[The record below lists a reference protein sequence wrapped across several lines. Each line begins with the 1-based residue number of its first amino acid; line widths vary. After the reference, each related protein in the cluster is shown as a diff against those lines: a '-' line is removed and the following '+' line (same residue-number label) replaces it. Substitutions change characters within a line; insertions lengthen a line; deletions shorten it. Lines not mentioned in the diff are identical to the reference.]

1 MAPAQV
7 ARHRRKAETRSAR
20 QRDSRRRECGSPPVT
35 LPVHAAASRRDGDP
49 QEDPAFRGPGEAPPG
64 GRGRREAGLCALN
77 PAVQTLRKPAQRI
90 GRSRCA
96 FLPRLFPA
104 EARPCAALFSGRG
117 GQTNRAARPAVKAA
131 RCWAERVERGARVP
145 IPPCQTA
152 AHRSL
157 VLHELGSGRWARRS
171 RGSGVSP
178 AARPA
183 NRP

>member
-1 MAPAQV
+1 MEMAPAQV
-7 ARHRRKAETRSAR
+7 ARHQRKAETRSAR
-20 QRDSRRRECGSPPVT
+20 QRRSQTGVWQPASYSPS
-35 LPVHAAASRRDGDP
+35 ARSSFP
-49 QEDPAFRGPGEAPPG
+49 QGQGPAGRGPGEAPPG
-64 GRGRREAGLCALN
+64 GRGRREAGLCELN

-104 EARPCAALFSGRG
+104 EARPCAALSSGRG

>member
-7 ARHRRKAETRSAR
+7 ARHQRKAETRSAR
-20 QRDSRRRECGSPPVT
+20 QRRSQTGVWQPAGYSPP
-35 LPVHAAASRRDGDP
+35 ARSSFP
-49 QEDPAFRGPGEAPPG
+49 QGRGPAGRGPAGRGPGEAPPG
-64 GRGRREAGLCALN
+64 GRGRREAGLCELN

-90 GRSRCA
+90 GCSRCA

-131 RCWAERVERGARVP
+131 WCWAERVEWGARVP

>member
-1 MAPAQV
+1 MEMAPAQV
-7 ARHRRKAETRSAR
+7 ARHQRKAETRSAR
-20 QRDSRRRECGSPPVT
+20 QRRSQTGVWQPAGYSPR
-35 LPVHAAASRRDGDP
+35 ARSSFP
-49 QEDPAFRGPGEAPPG
+49 QGRGPAGRGPGEAPPG
-64 GRGRREAGLCALN
+64 GRGRREAGLCELN